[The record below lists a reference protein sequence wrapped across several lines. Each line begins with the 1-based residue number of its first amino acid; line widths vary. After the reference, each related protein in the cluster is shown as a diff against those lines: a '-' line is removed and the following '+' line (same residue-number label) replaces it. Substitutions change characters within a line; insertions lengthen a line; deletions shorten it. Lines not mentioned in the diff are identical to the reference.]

1 MAKEFYLPD
10 IGEGLAEAVIL
21 SWYVDVGEW
30 VDLDEPL
37 VEIET
42 DKAVVDLPSPF
53 AGFVLHHGGPQ
64 DATIEV
70 GTLLAVVGTEG
81 EVWDTS
87 GRRRPAARGSE
98 SAPIIGTLDDPARNV
113 VGSGSVQALP
123 AVRKLA
129 RDLGVDLAAVR
140 GTGPGD
146 RVTAD
151 DVHAAGAAGRPVARS
166 PLSPLRRAISENLT
180 RSWREIPHV
189 TTFGQAAAE
198 PLLEARA
205 AFGKPPLEALLIS
218 RLCPLLAESPA
229 FNSAI
234 ERETDVVERGYYDIG
249 FAVDTSDGLLVAV
262 IRDADRL
269 SVEDLGAEVGRL
281 SIAAKERG
289 LLPSELRGQT
299 FTISNIGAVG
309 GRYGTPIIPHGTAAI
324 LSIGRADPSP
334 VVRDGELG
342 VGREFPLSLSYAHR
356 LVDGAT
362 GRRFMAA
369 VISAF
374 ERPT

>member
-42 DKAVVDLPSPF
+42 DKAVVDIPSPF

-98 SAPIIGTLDDPARNV
+98 SAPIIGTHDDPARDV

-218 RLCPLLAESPA
+218 RL
-229 FNSAI
+229 
-234 ERETDVVERGYYDIG
+234 
-249 FAVDTSDGLLVAV
+249 
-262 IRDADRL
+262 
-269 SVEDLGAEVGRL
+269 
-281 SIAAKERG
+281 
-289 LLPSELRGQT
+289 
-299 FTISNIGAVG
+299 
-309 GRYGTPIIPHGTAAI
+309 
-324 LSIGRADPSP
+324 
-334 VVRDGELG
+334 
-342 VGREFPLSLSYAHR
+342 
-356 LVDGAT
+356 
-362 GRRFMAA
+362 
-369 VISAF
+369 
-374 ERPT
+374 